1 MVVNGLTKYAHFVA
15 LKYPYTTISVVK
27 AFVNNVVRLHG
38 TPSLIV
44 SDRDKVFLSSFW
56 QKLFKLQGTKL
67 SMSSSYH
74 PQTYRQTEIVNRT
87 VGQYLRCFVGE
98 QPKHWM
104 QWLSWAEF
112 SYNTSIHSSTKVSPF
127 EALYGV
133 PSPSLLSYISGTT
146 QVQAVND
153 YLCDR
158 ETILKD
164 LRYHLNLARNRM
176 KCQADQHRRE
186 LNFKEK
192 DYSSVVTRR
201 SQKLAARFFGPY
213 QVIENVGHV
222 TYRLALPPGSLIHDV
237 FYVSLLKKHHG
248 SLPKIELQTPPNPTI
263 NQVLS
268 QPEAVL
274 DRRLIRK
281 GNYRSKPKF
290 LIKWKHA
297 LVEDSTRE
305 DQRRFSRMYPNFVL
319 VDNDILRVGK

>member
-15 LKYPYTTISVVK
+15 LKYPYATISVIK
-27 AFVNNVVRLHG
+27 AFVDNMVRLHG
-38 TPSLIV
+38 IPSLII
-44 SDRDKVFLSSFW
+44 SNRDKVFLSSFW

-74 PQTYRQTEIVNRT
+74 PQTYGQIEIVNRT
-87 VGQYLRCFVGE
+87 VEQYLRCFA
-98 QPKHWM
+98 K
-104 QWLSWAEF
+104 F

-133 PSPSLLSYISGTT
+133 PPPSLLSYISGTT

-192 DYSSVVTRR
+192 DYVYLKLQPYRQSSVVTRR

-213 QVIENVGHV
+213 QVIEKVGHV

-248 SLPKIELQTPPNPTI
+248 SLPKIKSQTPPNPTI

-281 GNYRSKPKF
+281 GDYRSKPKF

-297 LVEDSTRE
+297 LVEDSTWE
-305 DQRRFSRMYPNFVL
+305 GQRRFSRMYPNFVL
-319 VDNDILRVGK
+319 ADNDILRVGK